1 MMMMG
6 DINKAWDTIREN
18 IKISAKENIGLCES
32 KSYKP
37 WFDDEC
43 LKLVDQKK
51 RAKLQRLQ
59 DPSEVNEDNLRTVS
73 RKASRHFKNKK
84 REYLKEKI
92 NEIELNRQIRTS
104 ETCIGA

>member
-1 MMMMG
+1 MMMG
-6 DINKAWDTIREN
+6 TSIGHGTLLEKT
-18 IKISAKENIGLCES
+18 KISAKENIGLCES
-32 KSYKP
+32 KSYNP
-37 WFDDEC
+37 WFDDKC

-51 RAKLQRLQ
+51 QAKLQRLQ
-59 DPSEVNEDNLRTVS
+59 DPSEVNEVNLHTVS